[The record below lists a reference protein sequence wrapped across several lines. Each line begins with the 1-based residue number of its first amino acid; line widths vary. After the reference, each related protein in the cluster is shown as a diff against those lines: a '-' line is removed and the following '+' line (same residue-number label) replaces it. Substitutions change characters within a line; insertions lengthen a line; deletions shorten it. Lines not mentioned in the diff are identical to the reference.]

1 MMGLHLNE
9 VIAMRQDNKIKKP
22 DLSYLKAFFFSI
34 KNPKTISRAAVFN
47 CALLG
52 CTLTLFPALARSCG
66 IWVNLSSSIPPG
78 IYHQAEGAIL
88 RGDCVLSCVPSSAA
102 ALAYERHYIGYG
114 NCPMSTAPVG
124 KYAVGLPGDQARIN
138 QEGIVINGTKLNST
152 KPLELDIE
160 KRTLEP
166 FMLDRQLSEDEYLLA
181 GKTKE
186 SYDSR
191 YFGPVSKKEIKGKI
205 EAVYLF

>member
-9 VIAMRQDNKIKKP
+9 VIFMRQYIKP
-22 DLSYLKAFFFSI
+22 DKPLVSTLFIRKKLS
-34 KNPKTISRAAVFN
+34 KTISRRDLIN

-52 CTLTLFPALARSCG
+52 CWLAGAGIMGRSCG

-78 IYHQAEGAIL
+78 IYHQTEGPIL
-88 RGDCVLSCVPSSAA
+88 RGNTVLSCVPSNATA
-102 ALAYERHYIGYG
+102 IANERHYIGYG
-114 NCPMSTAPVG
+114 SCPMSTAPVG

-138 QEGIVINGTKLNST
+138 HEGIVINGTKLNST

-166 FMLDRQLSEDEYLLA
+166 FILDRQLSEDEYLLA
-181 GKTKE
+181 GETYE

-191 YFGPVSKKEIKGKI
+191 YFGPVSKKDIKGKI